1 MKKIYLLSNP
11 SDGFTNFVGN
21 NLFNDLKNYNNKIV
35 FLPCNYLQEESNAK
49 YHIINTSWFEKYGIN
64 FSKNTMLNIEMSEEE
79 IKHYLS
85 EANVLFIMGGKQ
97 LEQMKFCYIKN
108 IVDDITNFNGIIVG
122 ICAGAINMS
131 NAVTSLYLS
140 GMNNPIQTYYEGF
153 SLVDFNILPHIKDK
167 SKLQINNNNY
177 IILDDNSSIIIE
189 NGKYKYDGEYLTL
202 RYPMQNYF
210 LKKELTN
217 YDGTVLKKDIE
228 IILINLV
235 FIICND
241 SFKTFTD
248 AQIIECKQMFKYVIL
263 NMNMD
268 YDRFIKNV
276 NIIKESYRIKGVPD
290 NMFLYKEFIAIKNS
304 IRLARKFVNSNKDK
318 LKIVEI
324 SNIIYDRYGV
334 KYDELFKE

>member
-1 MKKIYLLSNP
+1 
-11 SDGFTNFVGN
+11 
-21 NLFNDLKNYNNKIV
+21 
-35 FLPCNYLQEESNAK
+35 
-49 YHIINTSWFEKYGIN
+49 
-64 FSKNTMLNIEMSEEE
+64 
-79 IKHYLS
+79 
-85 EANVLFIMGGKQ
+85 
-97 LEQMKFCYIKN
+97 
-108 IVDDITNFNGIIVG
+108 
-122 ICAGAINMS
+122 
-131 NAVTSLYLS
+131 
-140 GMNNPIQTYYEGF
+140 
-153 SLVDFNILPHIKDK
+153 
-167 SKLQINNNNY
+167 
-177 IILDDNSSIIIE
+177 
-189 NGKYKYDGEYLTL
+189 
-202 RYPMQNYF
+202 MQNYF

-268 YDRFIKNV
+268 YDHFIKNV

-318 LKIVEI
+318 LKITEI